1 MKPEKIMATALKEKP
16 GEASGVTPKPEAA
29 PVDYAVRLE
38 MVGKMF
44 GNAAAVKDVS
54 FALPVGQT
62 LTLLGPSGCGKT
74 TTLRCIAGLETPTSG
89 LISVAGRPVY
99 DAAAGIAVEPEK
111 RQIGMVFQS
120 YAIWPHMTVG
130 GNVGFPLEIQRVS
143 RAETRE
149 RVEKILDLVGL
160 GNLYSRSA
168 SQLSGGQQQRVA
180 LARALVF
187 EPRLVLFDE
196 PLSNL
201 DANLRDR
208 MRTELQALQARLGF
222 TAIYVTHDQEEALS
236 LSDTVIV
243 MKDGAI
249 EQSGAPKEVF
259 QNPATA
265 FTAKFLGY
273 SNIVTGEA
281 APNPKQG
288 DNAVTVQAAGGISLN
303 GFWRSREPRQN
314 GEKAT
319 IAFRADAVTIGP
331 AGKPA
336 RGANV
341 LAGTVA
347 AASFLGTCV
356 DYTVSVGDL
365 HIKAEGPVEPAFA
378 RGDEVSL
385 TIPQEDCHVFR
396 AD

>member
-1 MKPEKIMATALKEKP
+1 MPNAAL
-16 GEASGVTPKPEAA
+16 SGVLKQKSEATIVPPA
-29 PVDYAVRLE
+29 ASPAERLALRLE
-38 MVGKMF
+38 GVGKRYGAF
-44 GNAAAVKDVS
+44 NAVKNVS
-54 FALPVGQT
+54 LSVPVGKT

-74 TTLRCIAGLETPTSG
+74 TTLRCIAGLETPTAG
-89 LISVAGRPVY
+89 LISVAGLPVY
-99 DAAAGIAVEPEK
+99 GAAAGIAVEPEK

-130 GNVGFPLEIQRVS
+130 GNVGFPLEISRVP
-143 RAETRE
+143 RAETRD

-160 GNLYSRSA
+160 KNLYDRSA

-236 LSDTVIV
+236 LSDTVVV

-249 EQSGAPKEVF
+249 EQSGGPTGVF

-265 FTAKFLGY
+265 FTARFLGY
-273 SNIVTGEA
+273 SNIFTGEGTVA
-281 APNPKQG
+281 VKNEG
-288 DNAVTVQAAGGISLN
+288 TVVTVQIPGGISLK
-303 GFWRSREPRQN
+303 GLWRSREPMS
-314 GEKAT
+314 GGGKAT
-319 IAFRADAVTIGP
+319 IAFRADALTVDP
-331 AGKPA
+331 VGKLPP
-336 RGANV
+336 GANV
-341 LAGTVA
+341 VVGTVE

-356 DYTVSVGDL
+356 DYTVAVGDL
-365 HIKAEGPVEPAFA
+365 RIKAEGPVEPAFV
-378 RGDEVSL
+378 RGDSVCL
-385 TIPQEDCHVFR
+385 TIPYENCHVFH
-396 AD
+396 AE

>member
-1 MKPEKIMATALKEKP
+1 MATALKEKP
-16 GEASGVTPKPEAA
+16 SVKPVPKPEPA
-29 PVDYAVRLE
+29 PVEYAVRLE
-38 MVGKMF
+38 NVGKTF
-44 GNAAAVKDVS
+44 GTAAAVKDVS
-54 FALPVGQT
+54 FSVPVGQT

-74 TTLRCIAGLETPTSG
+74 TTLRCIAGLETPTAG

-143 RAETRE
+143 RAETRD

-160 GNLYSRSA
+160 GNLYDRSA

-222 TAIYVTHDQEEALS
+222 TAIYVTHDQQEALS

-243 MKDGAI
+243 MKDGSI

-273 SNIVTGEA
+273 SNIFTGEGVLNSRPA
-281 APNPKQG
+281 ENG
-288 DNAVTVQAAGGISLN
+288 VTVQAADGIALQ
-303 GFWRSREPRQN
+303 GLWRSREQARGGVP
-314 GEKAT
+314 AT
-319 IAFRADAVTIGP
+319 IAFRADALTIGP
-331 AGKPA
+331 AGKPPLV
-336 RGANV
+336 GGVNLLV
-341 LAGTVA
+341 GTVEH
-347 AASFLGTCV
+347 ASFLGTCV
-356 DYTVSVGDL
+356 DYTVAVGDL
-365 HIKAEGPVEPAFA
+365 RIKAVGPVDPSFIQ
-378 RGDEVSL
+378 GDEVCL
-385 TIPQEDCHVFR
+385 TIRHEDCHVFGT
-396 AD
+396 A